1 MKLGYPHSERQRR
14 KGSGN
19 ARCPFPCCPSKTD
32 RDALPEN
39 LTRRVITMFNNGCGC
54 NDIFLIL
61 ILLCCCGKNDCGCYD
76 RKGCDCC
83 DMLVWLLLINCIC
96 GKNDCGCCK

>member
-1 MKLGYPHSERQRR
+1 M
-14 KGSGN
+14 
-19 ARCPFPCCPSKTD
+19 
-32 RDALPEN
+32 
-39 LTRRVITMFNNGCGC
+39 MFNNGCGC